1 VVAVTPAFI
10 NNCPAP
16 RLKTVAIL
24 RAGFSG
30 TSVAEESELKLPEV
44 MTVDEIDRFAVT
56 VPLDGRERTDGDAVA
71 DCDCATDK
79 GFSITGDFKLSIFI
93 ITSHIACAYSTNN
106 HHSPCR

>member
-56 VPLDGRERTDGDAVA
+56 VPLIAGSEPIVTLLRYWMTVPAMGISELVPFSETGKSSPSVA
-71 DCDCATDK
+71 
-79 GFSITGDFKLSIFI
+79 
-93 ITSHIACAYSTNN
+93 
-106 HHSPCR
+106 